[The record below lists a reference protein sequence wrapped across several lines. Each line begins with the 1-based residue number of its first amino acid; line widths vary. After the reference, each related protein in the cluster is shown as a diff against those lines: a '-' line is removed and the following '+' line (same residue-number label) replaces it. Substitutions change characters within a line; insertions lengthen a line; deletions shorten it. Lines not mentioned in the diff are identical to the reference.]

1 METKEVKKTKDLED
15 LEEYVNRCESQ
26 IAEDEELQCQM
37 RERIRCLEGELGK
50 LKQEYNEMQG
60 ALDSAKK
67 AIEMWQNSHNEVFK
81 KYMTALK
88 KLECKTIILTK
99 KEIEEALK
107 YSKKN
112 SNKNIV
118 LQHLSSN
125 LGGIITV
132 VTQDDYI
139 RGKLQNAKDIT
150 DYDRL

>member
-1 METKEVKKTKDLED
+1 METKEVKKIKD

-26 IAEDEELQCQM
+26 LAEDEALQCQM
-37 RERIRCLEGELGK
+37 RERIRCLGCELSNI
-50 LKQEYNEMQG
+50 KQEFSEIQG

-67 AIEMWQNSHNEVFK
+67 AIEMWQNNHNEVFK